1 MNCSNNIRKDTFSLL
16 MYVFTKLKAFFLAFF
31 DFLIFCWFFFNKLV
45 SPALLSSAADLLLI
59 PLVIGVSSALFVGI
73 VIIAAVTCCFMKR
86 LARQRNRK

>member
-1 MNCSNNIRKDTFSLL
+1 MC
-16 MYVFTKLKAFFLAFF
+16 
-31 DFLIFCWFFFNKLV
+31 
-45 SPALLSSAADLLLI
+45 LLSFGPSAADLLLI